1 MRLDGPRPKRP
12 VATYSIVARDIGS
25 GQLGVAV
32 QSHWFGVGTVV
43 PWAEAGVG
51 AVATQSIA
59 DPAYGVRG
67 LDLMRTGMRAD
78 RALSDLVHADTSRAV
93 RQVAMVDV
101 DGAVGVHTGQRC
113 IAEAGHAFDSDLGV
127 TCQAN
132 LMASDTVWGAML
144 DAYQRSLD
152 LGDDLTD
159 RLLAALDAAQAEGGD
174 VRGRQSAA
182 LVVVAAEATGRVWD
196 DRIFDVRVDDH
207 PDPLVELRRLSILQR
222 AYRHMNLGDIAIEAE
237 RFTEAMVEYT
247 AASELAPQV
256 GEIQFW
262 TAVTLASV
270 GEVDDAAEMLR
281 VLYDAEPGWR
291 DLLPKL
297 VDAGLI
303 TADVASK
310 AHLRS

>member
-1 MRLDGPRPKRP
+1 
-12 VATYSIVARDIGS
+12 
-25 GQLGVAV
+25 
-32 QSHWFGVGTVV
+32 
-43 PWAEAGVG
+43 
-51 AVATQSIA
+51 
-59 DPAYGVRG
+59 
-67 LDLMRTGMRAD
+67 
-78 RALSDLVHADTSRAV
+78 
-93 RQVAMVDV
+93 
-101 DGAVGVHTGQRC
+101 
-113 IAEAGHAFDSDLGV
+113 
-127 TCQAN
+127 
-132 LMASDTVWGAML
+132 ML